1 MSARDNVVPILI
13 GLAVCGSI
21 VTAGFIIRGNRAPDQ
36 ATPMQPA
43 VPANVPP
50 ASPEA
55 ASDDV
60 KPVANWEQYI
70 PTGRL
75 IGPANAP
82 LTLVVFADFQCPACR
97 TLHNQLSD
105 LRKEYPRDLAISYH
119 YVPLPYHEMAY
130 PAARAAECAA
140 EQGRFEPYAD
150 KLYEHTESLAA
161 VSFSDLAAQARVP
174 DLPKFKTCVSEAH
187 PVPRIEN
194 DQAAALGTLHI
205 KGTPTVLV
213 NGQMYY
219 YAPKMAELKQM
230 IDEAR
235 ARAGA
240 R

>member
-1 MSARDNVVPILI
+1 MSVRDNVVPILI
-13 GLAVCGSI
+13 GLAVCGAV
-21 VTAGFIIRGNRAPDQ
+21 VTAGFVIRGNRAPDQ
-36 ATPMQPA
+36 AAPVQPA
-43 VPANVPP
+43 AQANVQPAPP
-50 ASPEA
+50 AA
-55 ASDDV
+55 ANADV
-60 KPVANWEQYI
+60 KPVPNWEQYI
-70 PTGRL
+70 STGRL
-75 IGPANAP
+75 IGPANAA
-82 LTLVVFADFQCPACR
+82 LKLVVFADFQCPACR
-97 TLHNQLSD
+97 TLHEQLSS

-150 KLYEHTESLAA
+150 KLYEHTESLAS

-187 PVPRIEN
+187 PVPRIET
-194 DQAAALGTLHI
+194 DQGIAMGTLLI
-205 KGTPTVLV
+205 KGTPTTLV

-230 IDEAR
+230 IEEAR
-235 ARAGA
+235 ASAGA